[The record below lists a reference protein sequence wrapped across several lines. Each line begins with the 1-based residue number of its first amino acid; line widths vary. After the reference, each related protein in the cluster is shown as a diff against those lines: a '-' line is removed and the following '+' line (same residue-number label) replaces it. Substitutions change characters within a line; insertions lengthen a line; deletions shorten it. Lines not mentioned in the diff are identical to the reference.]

1 MVKQEAWLC
10 SLLHACGDAY
20 SHVQVSSYSRSA
32 ICEAAVRYSSPFQ
45 FFSIMASLEFY
56 TDNTLE
62 ILPESEIV
70 AVVDAAN
77 STRTFPFRLSEQPF
91 LASRQTYWRN
101 FSEQVSYLVSR
112 HGACN
117 RMQY

>member
-1 MVKQEAWLC
+1 
-10 SLLHACGDAY
+10 
-20 SHVQVSSYSRSA
+20 
-32 ICEAAVRYSSPFQ
+32 
-45 FFSIMASLEFY
+45 MASLEFY

-101 FSEQVSYLVSR
+101 FSEQVSYLEPVWLCRFDCILFKTQFTAVWLRKKLIYCSLDPTEFLR
-112 HGACN
+112 
-117 RMQY
+117 